1 MVHTAKPVFRPLS
14 DLNLIDNFLFHK
26 MIDDK
31 ETGEEFCRILL
42 RTILNREIRHIK
54 ITPQK
59 ELYGLDTDMHGIRM
73 DAYLEDISESDA
85 IDADIL
91 PDIYDIEPNLTYEK
105 DSIPRRMRFYQGM
118 IDAANLKRGQAYTSL
133 PNVVIIFIL
142 PYDPFGGDCMIY
154 TIQNMIK
161 EDASIDYNDGALK
174 MILYTKGKA
183 GNASKELQDMLKYF
197 ESSISANV
205 TNPDI
210 EFIHHTVER
219 LKERGEINL
228 DYMKSWE
235 WDEYNQRI
243 GREQGIKSGRKEGL
257 IIGREEGLATGR
269 QEGLAAGRQEG
280 LAAGRQEGLAA
291 GRQEGLAAGRQEG
304 LAAGRQEGLAAGR
317 QEGLAAGR
325 QEGIHANIRSCRKYK
340 ATDEEILNELI
351 SNFSIS
357 AEEAEKYL
365 NQYSE

>member
-1 MVHTAKPVFRPLS
+1 MEHTKFPKFRPLS
-14 DLNLIDNFLFHK
+14 ELNLIDNFLFHK

-42 RTILNREIRHIK
+42 RTILGKEIRHIR

-73 DAYLEDISESDA
+73 DAYLEDISDCDA
-85 IDADIL
+85 LDADIL

-142 PYDPFGGDCMIY
+142 PYDPFGRDRMIY

-161 EDASIDYNDGALK
+161 EEPFYNYNDGALK

-197 ESSISANV
+197 ESSVSANV

-210 EFIHHTVER
+210 AFIHHVVGR
-219 LKERGEINL
+219 LKEHEETNL

-235 WDEYNQRI
+235 WDEYNQKI
-243 GREQGIKSGRKEGL
+243 GREHGLIAGREEGYAVGHEEGL
-257 IIGREEGLATGR
+257 AVGREEGLAVGR
-269 QEGLAAGRQEG
+269 EEGYAVGHEEGLAVGRE
-280 LAAGRQEGLAA
+280 
-291 GRQEGLAAGRQEG
+291 
-304 LAAGRQEGLAAGR
+304 
-317 QEGLAAGR
+317 
-325 QEGIHANIRSCRKYK
+325 EGIFALVRNCRKYN
-340 ATDEEILNELI
+340 ASEDEIKNELM

-357 AEEAEKYL
+357 VDEAQGYL
-365 NQYSE
+365 NRYSE